1 MTARAESDA
10 SSGVDT
16 AKLMLAVVVL
26 VAGIIGFYYF
36 GEKSLLYRVM
46 GILLST
52 IVSFGLVLTTAIG
65 KEFLSFLREARVEVR
80 KVIWPTR
87 QETIQSTMM
96 VVVMVVLVGIL
107 LWTLDAAL
115 FWGISLLTGQGK

>member
-16 AKLMLAVVVL
+16 AKLIVAVVVL
-26 VAGIIGFYYF
+26 VTGIIGFYYF
-36 GEKSLLYRVM
+36 SEKSLLYRVL
-46 GILLST
+46 GVLLAT
-52 IVSFGLVLTTAIG
+52 IASFSLVLTAAIG
-65 KEFLSFLREARVEVR
+65 KEFMAFLREARVEVR

-96 VVVMVVLVGIL
+96 VVVMVVLVGML
-107 LWTLDAAL
+107 LWMLDAAL
-115 FWGISLLTGQGK
+115 FWGISYLTGQGK

>member
-1 MTARAESDA
+1 
-10 SSGVDT
+10 
-16 AKLMLAVVVL
+16 MLAVVVL